1 MMMMMMIPARRCA
14 SAGTSYV
21 CVYVCLSVCL
31 SVTIGVFFETA
42 GGIELVFGMGASFYL
57 SYTVLLGNSCIS
69 KNKCTSLWNFVL
81 NSILEKNLLRHI
93 DHRNVLST

>member
-1 MMMMMMIPARRCA
+1 MMMMMIPARRCA

-31 SVTIGVFFETA
+31 SVTIGVFFSKRLEESSWFLA
-42 GGIELVFGMGASFYL
+42 WELPST
-57 SYTVLLGNSCIS
+57 YTVLLGNSCIS
-69 KNKCTSLWNFVL
+69 KNKRTSLWNFVL

>member
-31 SVTIGVFFETA
+31 SVTIGVLSKRLEESSWFLA
-42 GGIELVFGMGASFYL
+42 WELP
-57 SYTVLLGNSCIS
+57 
-69 KNKCTSLWNFVL
+69 
-81 NSILEKNLLRHI
+81 
-93 DHRNVLST
+93 STYPTLCC